1 LKEACVGMCGRREE
15 TDALFGLGSPDNRAI
30 ARPKWNALARQALEG
45 AQVPSSSLSGVWVF
59 DGISA
64 SDYTPGSARNWCGN
78 GVAPSPGQSRE
89 VMAFVRA
96 VAAADIAAGTIR
108 EVDVNGKLLAVAN
121 VGGTFHAIDNTCLH
135 RGGPLGD
142 GPLEGN
148 VVTCPWHGWQYDVTT
163 GKVSQNP
170 SVGVA
175 CYPVEIRAGE
185 VYVDLG

>member
-1 LKEACVGMCGRREE
+1 
-15 TDALFGLGSPDNRAI
+15 
-30 ARPKWNALARQALEG
+30 
-45 AQVPSSSLSGVWVF
+45 
-59 DGISA
+59 
-64 SDYTPGSARNWCGN
+64 
-78 GVAPSPGQSRE
+78 
-89 VMAFVRA
+89 MAFVRA
-96 VAAADIAAGTIR
+96 VAAADIAAGAIR
-108 EVDVNGKLLAVAN
+108 EVNVNGKLLAVAN